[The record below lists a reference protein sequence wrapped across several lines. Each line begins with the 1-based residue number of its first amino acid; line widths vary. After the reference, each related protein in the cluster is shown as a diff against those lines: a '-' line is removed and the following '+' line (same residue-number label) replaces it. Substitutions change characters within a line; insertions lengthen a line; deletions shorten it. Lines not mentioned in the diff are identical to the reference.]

1 MCKEM
6 IVTYLQVLSRT
17 LAGETAVSET
27 WLFRIRSMSSV
38 HSTTMFS
45 RI

>member
-6 IVTYLQVLSRT
+6 IVIYLQILYRT

-27 WLFRIRSMSSV
+27 RPFRICSMSSV